1 MALYGSVPLMLALT
15 PSGVTTGIFW
25 LNAAESYI
33 DIVHGDNVQLL
44 SSSYAYKSPVLKG
57 LRLCSVVSSDP
68 LDERVRHHRRLL
80 PAGSQAPRRVQAVCQ
95 LDWYVVRL
103 HVCVGSCLI

>member
-1 MALYGSVPLMLALT
+1 MALYGSGPLMLALT

-33 DIVHGDNVQLL
+33 DIVHGDSVQL
-44 SSSYAYKSPVLKG
+44 SSSYACKSLVLNG
-57 LRLCSVVSSDP
+57 IHLWSIVSSDP

>member
-33 DIVHGDNVQLL
+33 DIVHGDNVQLP
-44 SSSYAYKSPVLKG
+44 SSSSLSLSL
-57 LRLCSVVSSDP
+57 LRMHAS
-68 LDERVRHHRRLL
+68 RR
-80 PAGSQAPRRVQAVCQ
+80 R
-95 LDWYVVRL
+95 
-103 HVCVGSCLI
+103 

>member
-33 DIVHGDNVQLL
+33 DIVHGDNVQLPPPPPSL
-44 SSSYAYKSPVLKG
+44 SLSFVCMQVAGVEWDSFVFHSL
-57 LRLCSVVSSDP
+57 
-68 LDERVRHHRRLL
+68 VR
-80 PAGSQAPRRVQAVCQ
+80 PTG
-95 LDWYVVRL
+95 
-103 HVCVGSCLI
+103 

>member
-15 PSGVTTGIFW
+15 PSGVTTGVFW

-44 SSSYAYKSPVLKG
+44 SLSLF
-57 LRLCSVVSSDP
+57 LF
-68 LDERVRHHRRLL
+68 RVHASRR
-80 PAGSQAPRRVQAVCQ
+80 R
-95 LDWYVVRL
+95 
-103 HVCVGSCLI
+103 